1 MNRLLNFPLLL
12 LLFSF
17 SSCIEFE
24 REKLTYVHDEEKD
37 ELRVTL
43 TYEGI
48 FGNFAKGKN
57 SQNGPD
63 DVTTKDSLNQKQIE
77 QLESVL
83 EQERAFFFSNWI
95 FEYDK
100 RGLSEMLKQEPNKL
114 SSEESPF
121 GLPEKDLI
129 EALIKNVEVRNLGF
143 YLDEKSRLCGAQ
155 TLRLSNASQVIAK
168 ANAVLGRQLHA
179 RIPEMTKYSKRTLSL
194 IERKLKRKFP
204 FIRLEGNLV
213 TVALILDQED
223 QRKFAKDTLKKM
235 PDGVRI
241 EYQKQALL
249 LKCGGA
255 KEEQSKLGMKCF
267 EGYAPNAQKYLEENH
282 KGLLL
287 GSDQITEKMQKFIA
301 GLN

>member
-1 MNRLLNFPLLL
+1 
-12 LLFSF
+12 
-17 SSCIEFE
+17 
-24 REKLTYVHDEEKD
+24 
-37 ELRVTL
+37 
-43 TYEGI
+43 
-48 FGNFAKGKN
+48 
-57 SQNGPD
+57 
-63 DVTTKDSLNQKQIE
+63 
-77 QLESVL
+77 
-83 EQERAFFFSNWI
+83 
-95 FEYDK
+95 
-100 RGLSEMLKQEPNKL
+100 MLKHEPNKL

-129 EALIKNVEVRNLGF
+129 EALIKSVEVRNLGF
-143 YLDEKSRLCGAQ
+143 YLDEKVDSAAQ

-241 EYQKQALL
+241 RIPEASLAAQMRRSKGRA
-249 LKCGGA
+249 
-255 KEEQSKLGMKCF
+255 EQDWDEVFRRLC
-267 EGYAPNAQKYLEENH
+267 AQCPKVPGRKSQRPFTGIGTDN
-282 KGLLL
+282 
-287 GSDQITEKMQKFIA
+287 
-301 GLN
+301 